1 MRKIGGFLSVLAA
14 LLIVVS
20 CASKPLPPP
29 QFTYG
34 KGGIMLHLKADPQLN
49 LYQGSSHTLLIC
61 TYQLRDPNGFN
72 QLSGDEN
79 GLYKLLE
86 CTPFDGSVTNVKR
99 LIVQP
104 GQDISFTLDRAE
116 GTRYVGFIAGYSQLS
131 KENIVRL
138 LKIPVIV
145 EKKGL
150 LRTTKIQ
157 KPGPLNLEILLGPQG
172 IKEVKNLGA
181 TKK

>member
-1 MRKIGGFLSVLAA
+1 MRKIIGVLF
-14 LLIVVS
+14 VVGILVAVIS
-20 CASKPLPPP
+20 CAGKPLPPP
-29 QFTYG
+29 QYTYG
-34 KGGIMLHLKADPQLN
+34 KGGITLHLKADAQLN

-72 QLSGDEN
+72 QLSGDED

-86 CTPFDGSVTNVKR
+86 CGPFDASVTNVKR

-104 GQDISFTLDRAE
+104 GQNVSFTLDRAE
-116 GTRYVGFIAGYSQLS
+116 GTKYVGFIAGYSQLA
-131 KENIVRL
+131 KDKIVRL
-138 LKIPVIV
+138 FKIPIIV

-157 KPGPLNLEILLGPQG
+157 KPGPLELEILLGPQG
-172 IKEVKNLGA
+172 IKQVKSVESKG
-181 TKK
+181 K